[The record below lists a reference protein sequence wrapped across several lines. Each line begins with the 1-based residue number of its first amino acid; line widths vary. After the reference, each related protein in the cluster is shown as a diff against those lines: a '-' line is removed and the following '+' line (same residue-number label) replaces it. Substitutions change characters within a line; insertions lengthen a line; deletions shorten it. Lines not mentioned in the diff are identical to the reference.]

1 MNKIP
6 LSFRKGL
13 QVSFSIIAGISTIVS
28 LWGYTIKDIYDKWP
42 WWAWALILL
51 IVYILLTV
59 IISVLFC
66 FQEHKGYQTT
76 INGKNV
82 SIIVGDIFLEKGW
95 KVIPF
100 NEKFDTKVD
109 DIVIAHNTL
118 NGKMIDNY
126 IDDLPDLNN
135 TITAAASDNSHY
147 KPTYENGEALF
158 PLGRIIPYKEYL
170 LLSFT
175 HFDSQKR
182 AYLGVGDYEQL
193 LFRMW
198 EEMRRVYAAKHIVLP
213 LLGAGITS
221 INGIQEKDYTTLL
234 KCILCTLRNSR
245 FQPEDGITIVLTKE
259 TIKKINMNTIKE
271 EF

>member
-1 MNKIP
+1 MKRIP
-6 LSFRKGL
+6 LPFRKGL
-13 QVSFSIIAGISTIVS
+13 QVSFSIIAGISTIVG

-42 WWAWALILL
+42 WWAWAIVLL
-51 IVYILLTV
+51 IVYSLLAI
-59 IISVLFC
+59 IISVLFYI
-66 FQEHKGYQTT
+66 QKHKGYQTT

-82 SIIVGDIFLEKGW
+82 RIIVGDIFLEKGW

-100 NEKFDTKVD
+100 NERFDTTVD

-126 IDDLPDLNN
+126 VFDLADLNN
-135 TITAAASDNSHY
+135 TITAAASDNSHF
-147 KPTYENGEALF
+147 KPSFVNNYAIF
-158 PLGRIIPYKEYL
+158 PLGRIIPYQDYL

-175 HFDSQKR
+175 RFDSQKR
-182 AYLGVGDYEQL
+182 AYLDIGDYEQL

-221 INGIQEKDYTTLL
+221 IKGVQEKDYTALL

-245 FQPEDGITIVLTKE
+245 FQPEEGITIVLTKE
-259 TIKKINMNTIKE
+259 AIKKINMNTIKE